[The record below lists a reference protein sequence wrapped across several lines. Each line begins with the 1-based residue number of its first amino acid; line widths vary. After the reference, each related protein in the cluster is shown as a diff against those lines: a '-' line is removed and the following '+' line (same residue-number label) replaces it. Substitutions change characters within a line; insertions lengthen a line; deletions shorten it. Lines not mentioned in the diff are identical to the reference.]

1 MAGAHVEKFS
11 MSDQI
16 ISGDKVGIGTTTS
29 LAALTVRPT
38 APFQLTGTLATTE
51 GSTTVTGTGTLFLSE
66 LAVGDSIDL
75 SDTMDP
81 YKSVVAIASD
91 TSLTVATNYNTDQS
105 GTAVTAYPST
115 LRLDDGSGNP
125 QLVFTNLGNMGIG
138 TMQPN
143 AALDISGTG
152 AGYWRGC
159 DVSLRVHTPEYQA
172 SWQIVMSTDAGGPDA
187 GVAMW
192 MNDHGDGTSALVFT
206 LIDAQDDELDAL
218 MIDGTGLT
226 VAGGLAITPT
236 QIASAYTLQLSDYYV
251 YAQSDV
257 ADYTVTLPAISGCP
271 GKVFHVFKTAG
282 SGPGNIIIAPTGT
295 DTINGVNASKT
306 ITVDYSGVTIVAV
319 QTDWVM
325 HALPAI

>member
-1 MAGAHVEKFS
+1 MG
-11 MSDQI
+11 DQI
-16 ISGDKVGIGTTTS
+16 FSGDKIGIGTTTN
-29 LAALTVRPT
+29 LATLTVRPT

-51 GSTTVTGTGTLFLSE
+51 NSATVTGTGTLFLSE
-66 LAVGDSIDL
+66 LVVGDSIGL

-91 TSLTVATNYNTDQS
+91 TSLTVATNYHVDQS
-105 GTAVTAYPST
+105 GETVTAYPST
-115 LRLDDGSGNP
+115 VRFDDGAGNP

-143 AALDISGTG
+143 AVLDISGTG

-159 DVSLRVHTPEYQA
+159 DVSLRVHTPEFQD
-172 SWQIVMSTDAGGPDA
+172 SWQIVLSTDAGGPDA

-192 MNDHGDGTSALVFT
+192 MNDHGDGTSGLVFT
-206 LIDAQDDELDAL
+206 LVDAQDNELDAL
-218 MIDGTGLT
+218 TLDGTGLSM
-226 VAGGLAITPT
+226 AGGLAITPT
-236 QIASAYTLQLSDYYV
+236 QIAAAYTLQLSDYYI
-251 YAQSDV
+251 YAQSE
-257 ADYTVTLPAISGCP
+257 ASDYTITLPAISGCP

-306 ITVDYSGVTIVAV
+306 ITTAYSGVTIVAV
-319 QTDWVM
+319 QSDWVM